1 MDSHCP
7 KGAALFAALCFV
19 HLLLTKY
26 SRDPPTGTA
35 TCLRFVLDNK
45 SVAKDD
51 LEWKYGQETSVFNYL
66 KSDYDLL
73 QGIQC
78 EMETL
83 PIVP

>member
-1 MDSHCP
+1 MDSHHP
-7 KGAALFAALCFV
+7 KGAALFAALYFV

-26 SRDPPTGTA
+26 SRDLTTGTA
-35 TCLRFVLDNK
+35 KSLRFVLDNK

-66 KSDYDLL
+66 KSNYNLL
-73 QGIQC
+73 QGIQQ
-78 EMETL
+78 EMEIL